1 MICIHN
7 IYKVPY
13 FVICPVDLIGDDNG
27 PNVDCVAA
35 SVIAGAVT
43 LLVTLPVGVVLGCCG
58 MWYMMR
64 RRQGHTLER
73 TEQKMEQMQE
83 AIYDEPLE
91 TTIHLSDNQAY
102 GLSK

>member
-1 MICIHN
+1 MIT
-7 IYKVPY
+7 
-13 FVICPVDLIGDDNG
+13 FVDIIGNDDG
-27 PNVDCVAA
+27 PNGDNPAV

-43 LLVTLPVGVVLGCCG
+43 LIVTLPVGVVLGCCA
-58 MWYMMR
+58 MWYIMR
-64 RRQGHTLER
+64 RRQGHTLEHP
-73 TEQKMEQMQE
+73 EQKMEQIQE

>member
-1 MICIHN
+1 MCVHTYNKGI
-7 IYKVPY
+7 PY
-13 FVICPVDLIGDDNG
+13 FVICIVDLIGNDGANG
-27 PNVDCVAA
+27 NCVAA
-35 SVIAGAVT
+35 SVITGAVT
-43 LLVTLPVGVVLGCCG
+43 LIVILPVGVVLGCCG

-64 RRQGHTLER
+64 RRQGHTLECP
-73 TEQKMEQMQE
+73 EQKMEQIQE

>member
-1 MICIHN
+1 M
-7 IYKVPY
+7 
-13 FVICPVDLIGDDNG
+13 ICPVDLIGDDNG

-43 LLVTLPVGVVLGCCG
+43 LIVTLPVGVVLGCCG

-64 RRQGHTLER
+64 HRQGHTLER
-73 TEQKMEQMQE
+73 PEQKIEQMQE

-102 GLSK
+102 DLSK

>member
-1 MICIHN
+1 MM
-7 IYKVPY
+7 
-13 FVICPVDLIGDDNG
+13 DLVLQLVSLQELSPFYI
-27 PNVDCVAA
+27 
-35 SVIAGAVT
+35 
-43 LLVTLPVGVVLGCCG
+43 VTLPIGVVLGCCA

-64 RRQGHTLER
+64 HRQGHTLEHP
-73 TEQKMEQMQE
+73 EQKMEQMQE

>member
-1 MICIHN
+1 MCVHTYN
-7 IYKVPY
+7 KGTVLCDMSCR
-13 FVICPVDLIGDDNG
+13 FNDDG
-27 PNVDCVAA
+27 ANVDCVAA

-43 LLVTLPVGVVLGCCG
+43 LIVTLPVSMVLGCCG
-58 MWYMMR
+58 MLYFMR
-64 RRQGHTLER
+64 RRQGYTLER
-73 TEQKMEQMQE
+73 PEQKMEQMQE